1 MELWK
6 PIEGYEQYLIST
18 KGRIFSIKSSIILK
32 QQLDKDGYNIICLK
46 GKTMKVHRLVGKA
59 FISNFKN
66 LPQINHKDGNKTNNK
81 IENLEWCDAS
91 YNMQHSFNVLN
102 RVVWSKGKRMSQE
115 FKDKLSN
122 LFKGKRS
129 LSNNPR
135 ARKVICVE
143 TGDVYSCA
151 RLAEITL
158 SISKGTVA
166 HCAKG
171 YTKTAGGYHWEYV
184 D

>member
-1 MELWK
+1 
-6 PIEGYEQYLIST
+6 
-18 KGRIFSIKSSIILK
+18 
-32 QQLDKDGYNIICLK
+32 
-46 GKTMKVHRLVGKA
+46 
-59 FISNFKN
+59 
-66 LPQINHKDGNKTNNK
+66 
-81 IENLEWCDAS
+81 
-91 YNMQHSFNVLN
+91 MQHSFNVLN

-129 LSNNPR
+129 LSNNSR

-158 SISKGTVA
+158 SIPKGTVA